1 MRGFGRRAGMAVV
14 GLTLASAACG
24 PSAEGE
30 NDATMETGADAAEI
44 IRDGGP
50 VADAEV
56 ASTGSPED
64 VTWRLLTLRGRPVD
78 PPAEGKPMR
87 FIVLESERPGVTGF
101 AGCNRIAGS
110 YTLEAASLSF
120 SEIAATRMA
129 CPEGV
134 EEQALLDALTA
145 TTGWTISTDGR
156 LILRG
161 SDGAE
166 LATFADEGRP
176 LAE

>member
-1 MRGFGRRAGMAVV
+1 MVVV

-30 NDATMETGADAAEI
+30 DDATMETGADTPVTP
-44 IRDGGP
+44 RDGDRM
-50 VADAEV
+50 ADAEV

-64 VTWRLLTLRGRPVD
+64 VTWRLLTLRGGPVE
-78 PPAEGKPMR
+78 PPAEGRAIR

-110 YTLEAASLSF
+110 YTLEGASLTF
-120 SEIAATRMA
+120 SEIVATRMA
-129 CPEGV
+129 CPDGV
-134 EEQALLDALTA
+134 EEQALLDALAA

-156 LILRG
+156 LLLRG
-161 SDGAE
+161 SDGAT